1 MDIEA
6 FFSIKRWYVNL
17 AITAFIESWSYLF
30 ALGLFVVIFDRL
42 KGFIFLKIVYLI
54 AIAFLF
60 AWLFDFNRWV
70 FSWPEITEKIPAVLS
85 YTLTGTALLISYEL
99 SVFSRA
105 KV

>member
-1 MDIEA
+1 M
-6 FFSIKRWYVNL
+6 NL

-54 AIAFLF
+54 AIAFIF